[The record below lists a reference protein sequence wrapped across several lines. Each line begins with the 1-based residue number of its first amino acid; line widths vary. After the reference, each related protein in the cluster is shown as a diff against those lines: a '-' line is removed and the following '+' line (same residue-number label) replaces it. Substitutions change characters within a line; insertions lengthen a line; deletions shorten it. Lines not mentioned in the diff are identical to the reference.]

1 MSDIMRPMAFEQ
13 LLNWI
18 LTEKKQ
24 NGTVFGTHHPY
35 FADEKNNRTIFG
47 RPLETPVGPAAG
59 PHTQLAQNIAAAYYT
74 GSRDVYKR
82 QSFIHVTV

>member
-24 NGTVFGTHHPY
+24 SGTVFGTHHPY
-35 FADEKNNRTIFG
+35 YAEKKYDRTIFG
-47 RPLETPVGPAAG
+47 RPL
-59 PHTQLAQNIAAAYYT
+59 
-74 GSRDVYKR
+74 
-82 QSFIHVTV
+82 